1 MPYKS
6 LFTYASKELSQDAF
20 LRWLFEN
27 YRCDCPTVREACRR
41 LFEAFTRE
49 RNLNF
54 DDIQDLKTVAQWK
67 RIDVAIWFRIKGED
81 YLIAIED
88 KTASDLHGDQLNHY
102 SKEIN
107 KHNAWWREHE
117 NDPKY
122 PYPERYT
129 KQDGHELRIYYKTD
143 VIREAEKT
151 CIEKEQGW
159 KVFDIF
165 DICDLLGDIVSEN
178 DVLRDYVSHL
188 HDLRRS
194 AKREAAP
201 REWDLVAWHSFFA
214 DYEIGI
220 DARLPYVETEIGHYQ
235 NSYYYIKFL
244 LKNHKTDRPAVE
256 LRSNKYSAR
265 EHTWEAL
272 INLYHIDPQPTQEQI
287 DRWQATLTAN
297 GIELNNRK
305 DISTHKQIGNYLL
318 PVTDDTETALREALD
333 SAIARL
339 TELYGKD

>member
-41 LFEAFTRE
+41 LFEAFTKE

-201 REWDLVAWHSFFA
+201 REWDLVAWHSFFI
-214 DYEIGI
+214 DYAEKCTC
-220 DARLPYVETEIGHYQ
+220 VETEIGHYQ

-256 LRSNKYSAR
+256 LRSRDYSAR
-265 EHTWEAL
+265 EHTWGAL

-287 DRWQATLTAN
+287 DRWQATLTEN
-297 GIELNNRK
+297 GIKLNNRK
-305 DISTHKQIGNYLL
+305 ELSTHKQIGNYLL
-318 PVTDDTETALREALD
+318 PVTDDTEAALRQALD
-333 SAIARL
+333 SAIVRL